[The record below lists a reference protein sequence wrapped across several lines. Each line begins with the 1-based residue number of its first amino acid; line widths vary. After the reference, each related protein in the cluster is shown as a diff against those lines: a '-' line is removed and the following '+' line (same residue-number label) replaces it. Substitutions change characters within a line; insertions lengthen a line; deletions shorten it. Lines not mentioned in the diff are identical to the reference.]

1 MKVEKKITGMLQ
13 ENCYLVLSDAKTAV
27 IVDPGDNAALL
38 IERIKELGVQLKA
51 ILVTHTHYDHIGAV
65 DALRAEFAVKSYV
78 PVGEQEMIADP
89 MKNLSGLYADTAITA
104 AADELVDE
112 GQTLDFGDG
121 LRFETLLVP
130 GHSPYSIC
138 YYMPYSGCV
147 FAGDTLFRQSVG
159 RVDLYD
165 GPATD
170 LLNNIK
176 EKLLVLPE
184 NTVVYAGH
192 GLNTTIKAEKETNPF
207 LTEEGLWMF

>member
-13 ENCYLVLSDAKTAV
+13 ENCYLVISDAGTAV
-27 IVDPGDNAALL
+27 IVDPGDDAPLL
-38 IERIKELGVQLKA
+38 SNRIKELGLELKA

-65 DALRAEFAVKSYV
+65 DALRTAFQVKSYV
-78 PVGEQEMIADP
+78 PVGEREMIVDP
-89 MKNLSGLYADTAITA
+89 MKNLSGLYAGTAITA
-104 AADELVDE
+104 VADELVDD

-121 LRFETLLVP
+121 LCFETLLVP

-138 YYMPYSGCV
+138 YYMPESGCV

-165 GPATD
+165 GPASD

-184 NTVVYAGH
+184 KTVVYAGH
-192 GLNTTIKAEKETNPF
+192 GLNTTIGTEKKTNPF
-207 LTEEGLWMF
+207 LQEDGLWLL